1 MPEYVLFMRAD
12 ASSEGGPANHPT
24 EAFEAMTK
32 YNEEMNA
39 AGVLLSG
46 DALAPTS
53 SDAYNIKFDASGNAD
68 AVKGPFDVTSE
79 NHVTGWWIIKANNTD
94 EALSWAKKCPVP
106 GAQIFFRRVVDAS
119 DLGAGYTAEIQ
130 QRDAKVR
137 KEAGDRARAVGK

>member
-1 MPEYVLFMRAD
+1 MPEYVFFMRSD

-24 EAFEAMTK
+24 AAFEAMTK
-32 YNEEMNA
+32 YNEELNA

-53 SDAYNIKFDASGNAD
+53 SDAYNIKFDGEAKAE
-68 AVKGPFDVTSE
+68 ATKGPFDVSAE
-79 NHVTGWWIIKANNTD
+79 NHVTGWWIIKAANTE
-94 EALSWAKKCPVP
+94 EALNWAKKCPVP

-119 DLGAGYTAEIQ
+119 DLGAGYTAEIA

-137 KEAGDRARAVGK
+137 KEAGDRAREIGK